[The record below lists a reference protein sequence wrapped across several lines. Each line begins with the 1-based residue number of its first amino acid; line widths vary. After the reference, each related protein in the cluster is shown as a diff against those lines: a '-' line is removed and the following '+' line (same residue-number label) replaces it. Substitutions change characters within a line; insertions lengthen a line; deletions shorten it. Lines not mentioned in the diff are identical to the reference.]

1 VTLASDMGSGPPDP
15 NPPTLAATV
24 VCLRDGAGGP
34 EVLLLRRR
42 SRGSFAGLW
51 VFPGGKV
58 DPGDTRPG
66 DTDELAACRRA
77 AVREAAEEAG
87 MVLEESSTVVLSWWM
102 PPPEAPRRFSTW
114 FFLAPAP
121 SAGADPIVLS
131 EDEVGEHR
139 WLRAADALAAAVT
152 GEVPLAPPT
161 WMTLWWVARHT
172 SVADALAEASSKTPE
187 RYLTRA
193 VLRPDATLAATVWEG
208 DVAYEDLDID
218 PARPGPRRRL
228 VAGPDGWSAE
238 VDTAGPPAVPG
249 PAGGPAGRPG
259 R

>member
-1 VTLASDMGSGPPDP
+1 MSADDIFTAPPDP
-15 NPPTLAATV
+15 NPPVLAATV
-24 VCLRDGAGGP
+24 VCLRDGASGP

-42 SRGSFAGLW
+42 SRGSFGGLW
-51 VFPGGKV
+51 VFPGGRV
-58 DPGDTRPG
+58 DPLDVHPE

-87 MVLEESSTVVLSWWM
+87 MILAEESVVVLSWWL
-102 PPPEAPRRFSTW
+102 PPPEASRRFSTW

-121 SAGADPIVLS
+121 SGGGEPIVLS
-131 EDEVGEHR
+131 QDEVGEHR
-139 WLRAADALAAAVT
+139 WIRPGDALSASAT

-161 WMTLWWVARHT
+161 WMTLWWAARHT
-172 SVADALAEASSKTPE
+172 TMAAALAAAASAPPE

-193 VLRPDATLAATVWEG
+193 VLEPDGRLAATLWEG
-208 DVAYEDLDID
+208 DVAYDDLDAD

-228 VAGPDGWSAE
+228 VTGPGGWEAV

-249 PAGGPAGRPG
+249 AVPGTLRPQ
-259 R
+259 